1 MTHKFKEGDVV
12 VSKRASNDF
21 LPAGSH
27 GTVFCL
33 YLTTPPAYEINFIDS
48 AGETFGAIRYEDE
61 VERCLG
67 PNCHGERV
75 GANL

>member
-1 MTHKFKEGDVV
+1 MTHKFKEDEIVV
-12 VSKRASNDF
+12 LKEGTHDF
-21 LPAGSH
+21 LPTGSH

-48 AGETFGAIRYEDE
+48 SGDTFGAIRYEDE
-61 VERCLG
+61 VERCLN
-67 PNCHGERV
+67 PNCHGELV